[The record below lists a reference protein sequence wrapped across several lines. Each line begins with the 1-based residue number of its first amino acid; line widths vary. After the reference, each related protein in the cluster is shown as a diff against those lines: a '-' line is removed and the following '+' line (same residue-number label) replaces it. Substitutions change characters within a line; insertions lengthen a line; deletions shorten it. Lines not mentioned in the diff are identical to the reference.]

1 MHNIER
7 QEAMSLHSSAVPSVF
22 NILPSMEGSLTNT
35 LPVSYSI
42 AVGTID
48 TPQLLANM
56 DNIAMMIEME
66 DIKHIQIQA
75 FACLVIVV
83 M

>member
-56 DNIAMMIEME
+56 DNTIPTTHTMAGVLASA
-66 DIKHIQIQA
+66 QG
-75 FACLVIVV
+75 
-83 M
+83 